1 MQQNDVEWR
10 GKAGAAYWTWRNKKT
25 ELVHRLS
32 KEGKFAR
39 SWAVAGYEQCL
50 KESRGGFD
58 RRDGH
63 GGEG

>member
-1 MQQNDVEWR
+1 MTGLMD
-10 GKAGAAYWTWRNKKT
+10 GCC
-25 ELVHRLS
+25 RLS